1 MIPLCFA
8 EPNEEVVIKKVG
20 GNPEIKQHLAD
31 LGFVV
36 GGTATVVA
44 ALNGNLIV
52 KIKES
57 RVALNDELARRIMV

>member
-57 RVALNDELARRIMV
+57 RVALNDELAHRIMV